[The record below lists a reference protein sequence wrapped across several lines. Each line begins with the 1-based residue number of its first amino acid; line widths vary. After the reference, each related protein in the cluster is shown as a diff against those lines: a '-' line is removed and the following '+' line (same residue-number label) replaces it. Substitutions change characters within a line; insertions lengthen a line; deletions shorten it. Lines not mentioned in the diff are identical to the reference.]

1 MTKTEYANLRR
12 DRRNKPKQEEI
23 LLKNS
28 ILSEKQ
34 KSFDKMPVSKQV
46 IKIDGVEYVVVSHYT
61 GKKNIDEVVGKLA
74 KKQAYEDSEN
84 PA

>member
-1 MTKTEYANLRR
+1 M
-12 DRRNKPKQEEI
+12 
-23 LLKNS
+23 KNS

>member
-1 MTKTEYANLRR
+1 M
-12 DRRNKPKQEEI
+12 
-23 LLKNS
+23 KNS

-34 KSFDKMPVSKQV
+34 NSFDKMPVSKQV
-46 IKIDGVEYVVVSHYT
+46 IEIDGVPYVVVSHYI
-61 GKKNIDEVVGKLA
+61 GKKDIDEVVGKLA